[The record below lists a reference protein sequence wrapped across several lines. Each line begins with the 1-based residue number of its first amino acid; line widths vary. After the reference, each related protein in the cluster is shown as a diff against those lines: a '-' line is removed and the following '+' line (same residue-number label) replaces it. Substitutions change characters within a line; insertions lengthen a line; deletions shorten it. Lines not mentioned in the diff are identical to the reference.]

1 MVMVLMMSVEDGDSD
16 RDNEGCDDPDQWV
29 FTENLHVSEVGIP
42 VLLIP
47 PQLSDPVPVQR
58 PQQAASA
65 PYLPFF
71 LQDAPV
77 RSDTSFQGPL
87 LFTPS
92 FPKPGSVSNPHIL
105 VYMCAHVHM
114 WVCWKVGQGRSLCGS
129 TLVFA
134 VMTREAVAPG
144 TSVLAE
150 GSLL

>member
-1 MVMVLMMSVEDGDSD
+1 MSQRLEYLF
-16 RDNEGCDDPDQWV
+16 CL
-29 FTENLHVSEVGIP
+29 F
-42 VLLIP
+42 P